1 MNLLGLLTRTREQ
14 TFPSADRDAGRKE
27 KGGSPEDARQGKKL
41 MQNVMERP
49 DEGKNRN
56 ALRSVNSPDRNA
68 SLWLDDQIARS
79 QSGVITQVV
88 ELTPALAR
96 VLLARNPDNR
106 KVSATTI
113 EKYARD
119 MANGGWSFNGEPIII
134 SREGLLN
141 DGQHRCEAVLLADET
156 IQAILVIGTDR
167 STRLTVD
174 QGKIRQAGD
183 YLGMNGHV
191 DSVALAAAAKYIWQ
205 HQAYGRLSHQVQMS
219 PTKGEVLNLVET
231 TPTIAESLK
240 RIQSKGSDAVG
251 GRSMLAFCHWT
262 FTRVSGSRTDADVFM
277 ESLLVGSNLGI
288 RSPILYARNRLM
300 AERGR
305 LKPNEK
311 AELII
316 RAWNA
321 TRRGDKVASLPIK
334 GGALPVVER

>member
-1 MNLLGLLTRTREQ
+1 MQAVQER
-14 TFPSADRDAGRKE
+14 SADSKLSKPLRSAN
-27 KGGSPEDARQGKKL
+27 SPE
-41 MQNVMERP
+41 
-49 DEGKNRN
+49 
-56 ALRSVNSPDRNA
+56 RNA
-68 SLWLDDQIARS
+68 SLWLDDQIARA
-79 QSGVITQVV
+79 QNGVVTQVV
-88 ELTPALAR
+88 DLSPALAR

-106 KVSATTI
+106 KISPNTV

-119 MANGGWSFNGEPIII
+119 MSNGSWSFNGEPIII
-134 SREGLLN
+134 SRDGHLN
-141 DGQHRCEAVLLADET
+141 DGQHRCEAVLLSEAT
-156 IQAILVIGTDR
+156 VPGILVIGTER
-167 STRLTVD
+167 ESRLTVD
-174 QGKIRQAGD
+174 QGKARMAGD
-183 YLGMNGHV
+183 YLGMNGHT

-205 HQAYGRLSHQVQMS
+205 HQSFGRLSHQAQMS

-251 GRSMLAFCHWT
+251 GRSVLAFVHWT
-262 FTRVSGSRTDADVFM
+262 FTRISGSRTDADIFVDA
-277 ESLLVGSNLGI
+277 LINGSNLGI

-334 GGALPVVER
+334 GGALPTVER